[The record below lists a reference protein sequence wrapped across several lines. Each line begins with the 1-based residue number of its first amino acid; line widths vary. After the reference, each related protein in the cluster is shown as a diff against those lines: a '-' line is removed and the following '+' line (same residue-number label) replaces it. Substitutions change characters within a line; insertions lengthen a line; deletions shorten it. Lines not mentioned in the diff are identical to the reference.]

1 MFQKITKHRR
11 WKLTVSILSLSLLTV
26 MAGAAVAPALN
37 LIAGY
42 FRDTDPMFVL
52 MGYSSALNMGG
63 GVIATLIAG
72 ALAAV
77 SWRLSFLVY
86 LLGLIS
92 VVLCLAWMP
101 NEYIHDEGRARK
113 DAEQKDHGAFRR
125 NYAFVIGMFL
135 LMVSFF
141 IYPANFAI
149 ETAQQVVIDQRYVAV
164 IMAMMDVFGFFG
176 GLAYVHLRRG
186 LGSAAR
192 FLAPVLF
199 FVGYA
204 LLQFF
209 PGWAGTLAG
218 SFLVGFANGVGV
230 PLIISTAS
238 KREGSRAAATV
249 MPLISMALYLAQF
262 TTPFIAG
269 SICALL
275 QNVIP
280 GFSSY
285 SVGMAAAVC
294 FLLWSVTIPASSE
307 PDRKPSVRQEAG

>member
-42 FRDTDPMFVL
+42 FRDTDPMFVQ

-113 DAEQKDHGAFRR
+113 DAEQKDRGAFRR
-125 NYAFVIGMFL
+125 NYAFVIAMFL

-149 ETAQQVVIDQRYVAV
+149 ETARQAVIDQRYVAV

-176 GLAYVHLRRG
+176 GLAYVHLRKG
-186 LGSAAR
+186 LGNATK

-199 FVGYA
+199 FAGYA

-209 PGWAGTLAG
+209 PGWIGTLAG

-280 GFSSY
+280 GFTSY

-294 FLLWSVTIPASSE
+294 FLLWSFTIPVSSE